1 MTTEN
6 PYDVTPYPG
15 NACTASHPSHLAAIA
30 ALFGL
35 PFAPPATGRTLEIG
49 CASGE
54 NLLPMA
60 AAFPG
65 ARFTGLD
72 FSQVQIDAA
81 RRAQAELGLT
91 NVEFIC
97 ADIRSADAGKLGLFD
112 YVIAH
117 GIYSWLPPDAQT
129 AMLALARACL
139 AEDGIAY
146 ISYNTLPGWRMRGII
161 RDMMLFHGELYP
173 DQRAKVTQA
182 KLLLDFMATHV
193 PAENNP
199 YGQFLRSELQMVSQV
214 DENYLSHDH
223 LEVNNE
229 ALYFRDFMTRANAA
243 DLDYLGEADFA
254 TMAGTGIALD
264 AVQKLNSEIKDI
276 VRLEQYYDFMRNRT
290 FRMTLL
296 VRRGKPVQRQVSA
309 ASLTRLHASSSLTP
323 AGENDLG
330 AGIAVKFQSVSGNI
344 LQTANP
350 VTKAALQHLR
360 DIFPRSARFGDLL
373 AAARQRLPQSH
384 RDAVPEEQDRNTL
397 GNDLLIAYAL
407 PGQLQLHGAD
417 LGAARNGEAAGAL
430 LGAPAYAR
438 WQAGH
443 SAIVTNVY
451 HVPVQVNE
459 AGRQVLMLLDGKRDR
474 AALAAQ
480 FHQLVVDGKL
490 TLTQEGA
497 VVDPDAAAALEG
509 PALDAILEYLS
520 QWALLC
526 RVPPQD

>member
-1 MTTEN
+1 M
-6 PYDVTPYPG
+6 
-15 NACTASHPSHLAAIA
+15 
-30 ALFGL
+30 
-35 PFAPPATGRTLEIG
+35 
-49 CASGE
+49 
-54 NLLPMA
+54 
-60 AAFPG
+60 
-65 ARFTGLD
+65 
-72 FSQVQIDAA
+72 
-81 RRAQAELGLT
+81 
-91 NVEFIC
+91 
-97 ADIRSADAGKLGLFD
+97 FD
-112 YVIAH
+112 YAIAH
-117 GIYSWLPPDAQT
+117 GIYCWLPPDAQT
-129 AMLALARACL
+129 AKLALARACL

-173 DQRAKVTQA
+173 DERAKVTQA

-199 YGQFLRSELQMVSQV
+199 DGQFLRSELQMVSQV

-264 AVQKLNSEIKDI
+264 AVQKLNGEIKDI
-276 VRLEQYYDFMRNRT
+276 VRLEQCYDFMRNRT

-323 AGENDLG
+323 VGENDLG
-330 AGIAVKFQSVSGNI
+330 AGIPVKFQSVSGNI

-360 DIFPRSARFGDLL
+360 DIFPRSALFGDLL
-373 AAARQRLPQSH
+373 AATRQRLPQSH
-384 RDAVPEEQDRNTL
+384 CDAVPEEQDRNTL

-407 PGQLQLHGAD
+407 PGQLQLHDAD
-417 LGAARNGEAAGAL
+417 LGAARNGDAAGAL

-443 SAIVTNVY
+443 SANMCQCRLTRR
-451 HVPVQVNE
+451 
-459 AGRQVLMLLDGKRDR
+459 AGR
-474 AALAAQ
+474 
-480 FHQLVVDGKL
+480 
-490 TLTQEGA
+490 
-497 VVDPDAAAALEG
+497 
-509 PALDAILEYLS
+509 
-520 QWALLC
+520 C
-526 RVPPQD
+526 